1 MSDDLLFHSEEAMIR
16 EAEQVLTDLE
26 AKGDPVYKNYAR
38 LLDEYKKI
46 TRNHKKLIKIN
57 DLQQKKL
64 NEVIKEVEKAR
75 EAAERANQSKS
86 TFLANMSHEI
96 RTPMNG
102 IIGMTGLLLDTPLSR
117 EQTDYTR
124 TIQLSA
130 DALLTIVNDI
140 LDFSKIEARK
150 LDLEVTAF
158 DLRQALEDVLE
169 LISVKAHEKNL
180 ELTLRIMDDVP
191 CCLEGDPGRLRQILF
206 NLSGNAV
213 KFTEEGEVG
222 VTVTLEKETHTD
234 VLVRFD
240 VSDTGIGIPENRMN
254 RLFKSFSQV
263 DESTTRKYGG
273 SGLGLAISKELAEMM
288 GGAIGIRSNKDRGTT
303 FWFSARFGKQHQV
316 LEDQAQ
322 VFPFRDTCRI
332 LVVDDNGTS
341 REIMDHQFSVWNFRS
356 SMADSGGK
364 ALALIERAFQ
374 DKDPYQLVF
383 IDHALGDTEGVELGR
398 RIRSN
403 RAWDAMKLVI
413 MGPRRLKAESEEL
426 KKAGFDRILTK
437 PVRQGQLAE
446 CLNILFG
453 NKEGE
458 RSLMDEPMA
467 ESVPIPDV
475 QLDRKLRILLAED
488 NIVNQ
493 KLALTLLKKSGFIVD
508 AVANGREALETLKRI
523 PYDLVL
529 MDVQMPEMDG
539 FEATRKIR
547 EPDSGVLDSSI
558 LIIAMTAHAMTGDKD
573 RCLEAGMDNY
583 ISKPIDPK
591 KLIEIIKESV
601 SFADANRK

>member
-1 MSDDLLFHSEEAMIR
+1 MSDDLLFHSEEAMIK
-16 EAEQVLTDLE
+16 EAEQVLQDLE
-26 AKGDPVYKNYAR
+26 AKGDPVYRNYSR
-38 LLDEYKKI
+38 LLDEYRKI

-64 NEVIKEVEKAR
+64 NEVIKEVEKAK

-150 LDLEVTAF
+150 LELEVTAF
-158 DLRQALEDVLE
+158 DVRQSLEDVLE

-206 NLSGNAV
+206 NLSGNSV
-213 KFTEEGEVG
+213 KFTDEGEVN
-222 VTVTLEKETHTD
+222 VTVSLEKETASD
-234 VLVRFD
+234 ALIRFD

-288 GGAIGIRSNKDRGTT
+288 GGTIGIRPNFDRGTT
-303 FWFSARFGKQHQV
+303 FWFTARFGKQSCPG
-316 LEDQAQ
+316 DMKP
-322 VFPFRDTCRI
+322 VFPFHGAVRI
-332 LVVDDNGTS
+332 LVVDDNRTNRQILEDQLSAWG
-341 REIMDHQFSVWNFRS
+341 FRNRS
-356 SMADSGGK
+356 AESGER
-364 ALALIERAFQ
+364 ALALIRESVE
-374 DKDPYQLVF
+374 KNDPFHLVL
-383 IDHALGDTEGVELGR
+383 IDHGMPGMDGESLGR
-398 RIRSN
+398 TLRSD
-403 RAWDAMKLVI
+403 RSLAGMKLAI
-413 MGPRRLKAESEEL
+413 MGPRRLKAESEAL
-426 KKAGFDRILTK
+426 KDAGFDRIITK
-437 PVRQGQLAE
+437 PVRQAQLGD
-446 CLNILFG
+446 CLSVLL
-453 NKEGE
+453 GE
-458 RSLMDEPMA
+458 EDREKSENDAALTEARP
-467 ESVPIPDV
+467 VPDV
-475 QLDRKLRILLAED
+475 ILNRKLRILLAED

-493 KLALTLLKKSGFIVD
+493 KLALTLLRKSGFMVD

-539 FEATRKIR
+539 FEATRRIR
-547 EPDSGVLDSSI
+547 EPLSGVLDNKV

-591 KLIEIIKESV
+591 KLVEIIKESI
-601 SFADANRK
+601 SFAEANK

>member
-303 FWFSARFGKQHQV
+303 FWFSARFGKQRQV
-316 LEDQAQ
+316 LEDQAPA
-322 VFPFRDTCRI
+322 FPFRDTCRI

-341 REIMDHQFSVWNFRS
+341 RDIMGHQFSAWNFRNG
-356 SMADSGGK
+356 MAESGDQ
-364 ALALIERAFQ
+364 ALALIERAFR
-374 DKDPYQLVF
+374 DNDPYRLVF
-383 IDHALGDTEGVELGR
+383 IDHALGETEGVELGR

-403 RAWDAMKLVI
+403 RAWDSLKLVI
-413 MGPRRLKAESEEL
+413 MGPRRLKAESEGLRE
-426 KKAGFDRILTK
+426 AGFDRILTK

-475 QLDRKLRILLAED
+475 SLNRKLRILLAED